1 MIIEVDNDNVAT
13 AAMIHSASWAD
24 SHRSFCSE
32 DFIGIHSSAHQEAY
46 LRSGMLG
53 GKSVYMLVDANPLA
67 VSDAYAHAETFGAG
81 RPVGIVSITENLIED
96 LYVLPDEQHKGFG
109 TQLLM
114 FAMRRCRGVPT
125 LWILENN
132 VRAYSLYS
140 KYGFCK
146 TGRRNR
152 LSDSLW
158 EIEMARTGVL

>member
-32 DFIGIHSSAHQEAY
+32 DFIGLHSSAHQEAY
-46 LRSGMLG
+46 LRNGMLG
-53 GKSVYMLVDANPLA
+53 GKKVYMLIASGKPA
-67 VSDAYAHAETFGAG
+67 PAETSGVG
-81 RPVGIVSITENLIED
+81 RPVGIVSVTENLIED
-96 LYVLPDEQHKGFG
+96 LYVLPDEQRKGFG

-114 FAMRRCRGVPT
+114 FAMRRCRVVPT